1 MNYKLIQNRCDTY
14 IYGHNWIHTR
24 INNCENKKLAK
35 IILAYSYSKI
45 ASAASITAFAK
56 SSTELKMTTQD
67 KQSISNIL
75 KYAKSEWLNYED
87 NFTIIPSALKSLKK
101 NYFASKS
108 WEDEGVRI
116 LQVISKNWN
125 LNYRWK

>member
-1 MNYKLIQNRCDTY
+1 
-14 IYGHNWIHTR
+14 
-24 INNCENKKLAK
+24 
-35 IILAYSYSKI
+35 
-45 ASAASITAFAK
+45 
-56 SSTELKMTTQD
+56 MTTQD
-67 KQSISNIL
+67 KQSISDIL